1 MTYSVV
7 LEPMCV
13 PPRRERNRRGAH
25 PSAEGLCCVSIHAA
39 RARKDLFDAKGWL
52 RTEALRSSAFFFFS
66 QNALDGDETRRTR
79 RDETK
84 HARTCLSR
92 RREGGTRACRASK
105 RVSAFPSRCL
115 SSVAPRAIPP
125 SANLKK
131 KRLVCDVYALART
144 SSTNCPSLPSGPP
157 FPSTRCSPVA
167 ILL

>member
-1 MTYSVV
+1 MTNSVV

-39 RARKDLFDAKGWL
+39 RARSL
-52 RTEALRSSAFFFFS
+52 RTRRDGSGPKRFGRVLVLFARSTA
-66 QNALDGDETRRTR
+66 TR

-84 HARTCLSR
+84 HPRTCLSR
-92 RREGGTRACRASK
+92 RREGGTRACRTSK
-105 RVSAFPSRCL
+105 RASPRFRVGDFLPSRR
-115 SSVAPRAIPP
+115 VRRRPAR
-125 SANLKK
+125 KK
-131 KRLVCDVYALART
+131 KPSVCDVYALART